1 MPVKTALFLVGGLIE
16 NHQGTSRLD
25 RSGGLATKRPIIAV
39 LFAIPAL
46 SLAGLPPFSGFVA
59 KLGVISAGIEADQY
73 VVVIVALVAGALTG
87 YHTAPILSDYRK
99 VECDINRTPGG
110 GWAGGRGLRG
120 LRWRGHASAGG
131 LWCVVVALVWWPY
144 WQASAICGSVVCPI
158 RGRGVRGACAGC
170 GPCRGVHVVM
180 GVRCCAPQWA
190 WRVAAGA
197 ILEGVSYLELLG
209 GVACSGA
216 GAVGWRAWQA

>member
-1 MPVKTALFLVGGLIE
+1 MVRWRVEGKGVACACIGGDCVCMGRALLL
-16 NHQGTSRLD
+16 
-25 RSGGLATKRPIIAV
+25 
-39 LFAIPAL
+39 
-46 SLAGLPPFSGFVA
+46 GF
-59 KLGVISAGIEADQY
+59 
-73 VVVIVALVAGALTG
+73 
-87 YHTAPILSDYRK
+87 
-99 VECDINRTPGG
+99 GG

-158 RGRGVRGACAGC
+158 QGRGVRGACAGC